1 MEQEYEREL
10 ARAGISPGLMV
21 RDVAEIQLLCGH
33 LTRRQAGVDWQPP
46 PLKTPSTTSD
56 SGERPHDID
65 LNYDLRTFTSA
76 LSRLYKIRSNLLF
89 YEPHDRH
96 RDRYDEQS
104 WDVYSEM
111 AFLQRMKSICSKLA
125 TPATSRS
132 IAFTALVTNDET
144 ESRWDR
150 QWGDEP
156 RYPPPY
162 PFVGH
167 LAELAYP
174 GLRHDARSYAGFIQ
188 FQLPVGIASVT
199 AALLIIFLLSRIN
212 VDNGGNGVLRII
224 GLIGNAALSF
234 IPVLLGVL
242 GAAASVLRR
251 YQRLANANLLD
262 PQLERKSFIDLWLG
276 LIAGAAVG
284 VLGIGLP
291 QSIPGVTVALYIVS
305 FLAGYSTE
313 LVFSLLDLAMVR
325 LSATPLFRD
334 QTPQMDR
341 VIEDQVAIA
350 GSVTQ
355 INDRLEQLQGNVTLD
370 AFDGSVVVR
379 VVTKNDLPIAIE
391 DHWLSLELGGDS
403 LKSDEKTKLRGVKI
417 TPGRD
422 YKVVVALYRSM
433 PEFLSAVTER
443 ILTGNDEERPNP
455 AAVSFSI
462 NVTSR
467 DIQFSPCKQIIQVGG
482 ITGDQQLRA
491 HFVAPGKPGRYDIL
505 AEVSQKNR
513 IVQVAMIPAIVE

>member
-1 MEQEYEREL
+1 M
-10 ARAGISPGLMV
+10 
-21 RDVAEIQLLCGH
+21 
-33 LTRRQAGVDWQPP
+33 
-46 PLKTPSTTSD
+46 
-56 SGERPHDID
+56 
-65 LNYDLRTFTSA
+65 
-76 LSRLYKIRSNLLF
+76 
-89 YEPHDRH
+89 
-96 RDRYDEQS
+96 
-104 WDVYSEM
+104 
-111 AFLQRMKSICSKLA
+111 
-125 TPATSRS
+125 
-132 IAFTALVTNDET
+132 
-144 ESRWDR
+144 
-150 QWGDEP
+150 
-156 RYPPPY
+156 
-162 PFVGH
+162 
-167 LAELAYP
+167 
-174 GLRHDARSYAGFIQ
+174 
-188 FQLPVGIASVT
+188 
-199 AALLIIFLLSRIN
+199 
-212 VDNGGNGVLRII
+212 
-224 GLIGNAALSF
+224 
-234 IPVLLGVL
+234 
-242 GAAASVLRR
+242 
-251 YQRLANANLLD
+251 
-262 PQLERKSFIDLWLG
+262 
-276 LIAGAAVG
+276 
-284 VLGIGLP
+284 GLP

-341 VIEDQVAIA
+341 VASRIRLLFA

-403 LKSDEKTKLRGVKI
+403 SKSDEKTKLRGVKI

-467 DIQFSPCKQIIQVGG
+467 DIQFSPCKQIIQVGENNW
-482 ITGDQQLRA
+482 R
-491 HFVAPGKPGRYDIL
+491 
-505 AEVSQKNR
+505 
-513 IVQVAMIPAIVE
+513 PATACTFRGPRKTWPI